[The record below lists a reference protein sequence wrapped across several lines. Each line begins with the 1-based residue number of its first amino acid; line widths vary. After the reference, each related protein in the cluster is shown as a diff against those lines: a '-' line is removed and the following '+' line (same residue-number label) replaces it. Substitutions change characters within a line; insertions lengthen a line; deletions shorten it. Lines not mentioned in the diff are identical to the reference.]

1 MAFAVFF
8 VLLMLMKVVF
18 KKIMALFMS
27 LVVLFSTMS
36 FTIDMHY
43 CGDTLVETA
52 FFHKA
57 KGCGMEM
64 EDSTANSDCSATKK
78 GCCSEEQI
86 IVKGQDELQLTFD
99 KLSFEKQI
107 FVSSFVYSYLS
118 LFEIEVKPS
127 NSFLEYPPPL
137 IVKKLY
143 KLDETYLI

>member
-1 MAFAVFF
+1 
-8 VLLMLMKVVF
+8 
-18 KKIMALFMS
+18 MS

-64 EDSTANSDCSATKK
+64 EIPTSNSDCSVINK
-78 GCCSEEQI
+78 GCCSEKQI

-99 KLSFEKQI
+99 KLSFETQI

-127 NSFLEYPPPL
+127 NSFLEYPPPI